1 MKRDLIEGFHYTR
14 AFHGRKYLLI
24 WERVEQELLSEVAEG
39 EAESGGLQIP
49 MAKEDAAMSTHPS
62 PSRPESSSSTS
73 ATRGSAAGSTPG

>member
-1 MKRDLIEGFHYTR
+1 MTERTYLTPEQVAARLHFSPRYFRNVVMKRDLIEGFHYTR

-49 MAKEDAAMSTHPS
+49 MAKGG
-62 PSRPESSSSTS
+62 RCNV
-73 ATRGSAAGSTPG
+73 